1 MVQGKQQIVEGS
13 VAAAK
18 SAQIFALI
26 KDNQLLTAAIVFIL
40 WQAGAIAQ
48 AASVVGGMC

>member
-1 MVQGKQQIVEGS
+1 MKPQIDDV
-13 VAAAK
+13 VAATK
-18 SAQIFALI
+18 SAQIIALI

>member
-1 MVQGKQQIVEGS
+1 MDKDVLAVT
-13 VAAAK
+13 K
-18 SAQIFALI
+18 SAQIIALI

-48 AASVVGGMC
+48 AAGYVGGMC